1 MIRKVKFLFC
11 IFALLNGYTMYSQI
25 KQDTILSYEQRGSKL
40 SYFVINN
47 KIGYEFKWNKKLKEY
62 VVFKDTLQLSSTL
75 PIDFHITSFFM
86 DKNSNELYFGGNK
99 NYWTFDLKCDSLKLN
114 ASIKTTENYIKS
126 IVVDNKLYYTDYL
139 SLYIKNITENK
150 FIDSINNFNNIQGVL
165 INEFV
170 KFPNTDNVYLM
181 LANLDDGDIS
191 DEQYYVYDERNK
203 IVKKLNTN
211 NFIKENISPE
221 TFGVKFYDLSGDYV
235 FLTEHILNSNF
246 EIYNNRLYQANT
258 DIYGFV
264 IVNQE
269 IKQLLLKSNLDS
281 DDSKNEENNVLI
293 PFIPDPNKE
302 KAMYEIYENV
312 ELTAQD
318 LQRFDAFDLR
328 LLRNMIFAKHNYAF
342 KDKFLQAY
350 FNMYSFYGYQT
361 NRLMDVNKLLTTID
375 KKNLELIQQ
384 ASKQKE
390 K

>member
-1 MIRKVKFLFC
+1 
-11 IFALLNGYTMYSQI
+11 MYSQI